1 MSTQTLDTRKDQ
13 QKPLADERPESAVQQ
28 IDRIRILHET
38 LAQNFPDIIIG
49 TLNKQMQFGRI
60 GGNIDSMTEITEL
73 GSESTNSIVYK
84 IPHMERD
91 SLPILRRA
99 FHGENV
105 VYEAKGGDR
114 YYNIKAIPLKQPDGQ
129 INEVLCV
136 FQDITEEKRMQEG
149 LLAALDREKELG
161 ELKSRFVTMASHE
174 FRTPLTAILASTFLL
189 ESYSGDDYNKEKMV
203 HTSRIKR
210 SVNNLTNILNEFL
223 SLEKL
228 EANKVSVVHSDI
240 NVPEYIQDD
249 LIGEMDLIKKIG
261 QTIEYRHTG
270 KAIVHL
276 DHHLLWSILTN
287 LISNAL
293 KYSRP
298 ESTVT
303 VTSEINDECL
313 SIKVEDRGIGIP
325 ADEQKNIFGRFYRAR
340 NATNIEGTGLGLHI
354 TQKYVGLLGGKISF
368 ESNLDDGTKFKVTLP
383 HGKHAVANE
392 SALTESFK

>member
-1 MSTQTLDTRKDQ
+1 MTFGDKQPD
-13 QKPLADERPESAVQQ
+13 SAVQQ
-28 IDRIRILHET
+28 INRVRSLHET
-38 LAQNFPDIIIG
+38 LAQNFPEIVIG

-60 GGNIDSMTEITEL
+60 GGNIESMTEITDL
-73 GSESTNSIVYK
+73 GSENTNSVVYK
-84 IPHMERD
+84 IPHMEGD
-91 SLPILRRA
+91 TLPILRRA

-105 VYEAKGGDR
+105 VYEARGGDR
-114 YYNIKAIPLKQPDGQ
+114 YFNIKAIPLKQPDGA

-136 FQDITEEKRMQEG
+136 FQDITEQKRMQEG
-149 LLAALDREKELG
+149 LVAALDREKELG

-240 NVPEYIQDD
+240 NAPEYIQDD
-249 LIGEMDLIKKIG
+249 LIGEMDLIKKPG
-261 QTIEYRHTG
+261 QTIDYHHSG

-298 ESTVT
+298 ESVIRVNSDLTEERLLITV
-303 VTSEINDECL
+303 D
-313 SIKVEDRGIGIP
+313 DRGIGIP
-325 ADEQKNIFGRFYRAR
+325 ADEQKNIFGRFFRAR

-354 TQKYVGLLGGKISF
+354 TQKYVGLLNGQISF
-368 ESNLDDGTKFKVTLP
+368 KSNLDEGTKFTVTLP
-383 HGKHAVANE
+383 QGKNAILIE
-392 SALTESFK
+392 SQLTQTFK